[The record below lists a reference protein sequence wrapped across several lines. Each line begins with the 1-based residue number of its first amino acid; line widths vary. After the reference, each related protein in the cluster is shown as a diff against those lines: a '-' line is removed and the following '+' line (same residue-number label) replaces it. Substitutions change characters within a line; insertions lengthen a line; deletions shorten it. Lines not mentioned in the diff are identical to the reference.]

1 MVNPMENGQ
10 FYSGLTRLKLMT
22 RRKVGRGGPYF
33 IENVTAYLNIKS
45 PGADFRCPRRAIF
58 ASGVNHSRLIDCPV
72 G

>member
-10 FYSGLTRLKLMT
+10 LYSGLTRLKLTT

-33 IENVTAYLNIKS
+33 IENVTAYLIIKS
-45 PGADFRCPRRAIF
+45 PGADFRCSRRTIF

>member
-45 PGADFRCPRRAIF
+45 PGADIESPRRAIF
-58 ASGVNHSRLIDCPV
+58 ASGVDHSRLIDCPV

>member
-10 FYSGLTRLKLMT
+10 LYSGLTRLKFMT

-33 IENVTAYLNIKS
+33 IENVTAYLGIKS
-45 PGADFRCPRRAIF
+45 PGADIESPRRAIF
-58 ASGVNHSRLIDCPV
+58 ASGVDHSRLNNGPV

>member
-1 MVNPMENGQ
+1 
-10 FYSGLTRLKLMT
+10 MT

-45 PGADFRCPRRAIF
+45 SGADFRCPRRAIF

>member
-45 PGADFRCPRRAIF
+45 PCADIESPRRAIF